1 MELKVVFYYL
11 ISGFLSLLTSS
22 EVKVGWFL
30 LITFLSV
37 KYENPGRF
45 GSRKEGVAGNVNTL
59 VEGRIS
65 TGSS

>member
-11 ISGFLSLLTSS
+11 ISGFLSLLTSP

-30 LITFLSV
+30 LIFLSV
-37 KYENPGRF
+37 KYENPGRI
-45 GSRKEGVAGNVNTL
+45 GNRKEGVAGNVNTL